1 VRLPLDADVV
11 GLFLRLLPSAFF
23 DEFQRKRNIHQSAR
37 VYTMGVVLWL
47 MIAQRLRSGGSM
59 QTAVL
64 ELARGL
70 PARFWPKPCKR
81 LTEDYTANVSGNTG
95 AYNKARQQ
103 LPRSVVEQSF
113 DHVFQ
118 QLTESANGSLP
129 TLGRRAFLVDGT
141 TIRTPHTE
149 ALKALYPP
157 TSNQHGESHWP
168 LIRLLVAHDLCTGLA
183 MRGAW
188 GPVNGPKAVGE
199 QRLFDQAIQRMPE
212 GSVAVGDANFGVF
225 SVAYAAAVRN
235 HLVVLRLTLERARS
249 LLCGPL
255 SDGIDRRIQWRPTKA
270 DRQSHPKLPPDAHV
284 HGRLIVSQV
293 QPSNADAS
301 FLLCLFTTLLDED
314 QKEILDLY
322 GRRWNIE
329 TDLRSLKSTLR
340 LDELTC
346 TTPEMVDKEIH
357 LGLMAYNLVRAVIYT
372 AAEQAGVE
380 PRCYGFTR
388 VKNVINAFA
397 PLIAAAKTEEEAQ
410 KITDRMMYYV
420 GQARQPKRKRISY
433 PREVWHRSKPF
444 PKRKV

>member
-1 VRLPLDADVV
+1 MRLPLDADVV
-11 GLFLRLLPSAFF
+11 GLFLGLLPPAFF
-23 DEFQRKRNIHQSAR
+23 DELQRKQNIRQNAR

-70 PARFWPKPCKR
+70 PARFWPKPCRR
-81 LTEDYTANVSGNTG
+81 LTEDHTANVSSNTG

-129 TLGRRAFLVDGT
+129 ALGRRAFLIDGT
-141 TIRTPHTE
+141 TVRAPHTE

-168 LIRLLVAHDLCTGLA
+168 LIRMLVAHDLCTGLA
-183 MRGAW
+183 MRGEW

-235 HLVVLRLTLERARS
+235 HPVVLRLTLVRARG
-249 LLCGPL
+249 LLGGPL
-255 SDGIDRRIQWRPTKA
+255 TDGIDRRIQWRPTKA
-270 DRQSHPKLPPDAHV
+270 DRQSHPELPPDAHV
-284 HGRLIVSQV
+284 RGRLIVSEV
-293 QPSNADAS
+293 QPSNANAS

-322 GRRWNIE
+322 GKRWNIE

-372 AAEQAGVE
+372 AAEQAGVA

-388 VKNVINAFA
+388 VKNVIHAFA
-397 PLIAAAKTEEEAQ
+397 PLIAAAKTEEEAR

-420 GQARQPKRKRISY
+420 GQARQAKRKRISY

>member
-1 VRLPLDADVV
+1 MRLPLDADVL
-11 GLFLRLLPSAFF
+11 GLFLRLLPPAFF
-23 DEFQRKRNIHQSAR
+23 DELQRKRNIHQSAR

-113 DHVFQ
+113 DHVFE
-118 QLTESANGSLP
+118 QLAESANGSLP
-129 TLGRRAFLVDGT
+129 ALGRRAFLVDGT
-141 TIRTPHTE
+141 TVRTPHTE
-149 ALKALYPP
+149 ALMALYPP

-168 LIRLLVAHDLCTGLA
+168 QIRLLVAHDLCTGLA
-183 MRGAW
+183 MRGEW
-188 GPVNGPKAVGE
+188 GPVNGPKAVSE
-199 QRLFDQAIQRMPE
+199 QRLFDQAIKRMPE

-225 SVAYAAAVRN
+225 SVAYAAAMRN
-235 HLVVLRLTLERARS
+235 HPVVLRLTLARARA
-249 LLCGPL
+249 LLGGPL
-255 SDGIDRRIQWRPTKA
+255 TDGIDRRIQWRPTKA
-270 DRQSHPKLPPDAHV
+270 DRESHPELPPDAHV
-284 HGRLIVSQV
+284 DGRLIVSEV
-293 QPSNADAS
+293 QPSNAKAS

-322 GRRWNIE
+322 GTRWNIE

-340 LDELTC
+340 LDELSC
-346 TTPEMVDKEIH
+346 TTPKMVDKEIH

-372 AAEQAGVE
+372 AAKQAGVA

-388 VKNVINAFA
+388 VRNVINAFA
-397 PLIAAAKTEEEAQ
+397 PLIAAAKTEEEAR

-420 GQARQPKRKRISY
+420 GQARQAKRKRISY